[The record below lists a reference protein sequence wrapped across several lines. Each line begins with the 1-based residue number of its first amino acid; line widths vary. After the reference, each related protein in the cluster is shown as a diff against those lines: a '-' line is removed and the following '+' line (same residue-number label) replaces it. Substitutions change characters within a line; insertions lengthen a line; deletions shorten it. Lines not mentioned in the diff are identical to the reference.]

1 MNLEVTAHFFY
12 VYNLKNLNFTN
23 YMYMYNVEIYRLGF
37 WPTNRLANWLP
48 RSRLVMSV
56 NHFQISLQKASHL

>member
-1 MNLEVTAHFFY
+1 
-12 VYNLKNLNFTN
+12 
-23 YMYMYNVEIYRLGF
+23 MYMYNVEIYRLGF
-37 WPTNRLANWLP
+37 WPTSRLANWLP